1 MAFLKIL
8 FKRASAGDGLL
19 QEEDVMQGQQAHFLK
34 KDHHQDRIIENWTS
48 ELLITELLITELLT
62 TELLISE
69 LSTTELSTTELLITE
84 LSATELLTIEL
95 STTEILDN

>member
-62 TELLISE
+62 TEFLI
-69 LSTTELSTTELLITE
+69 TKLLITE
-84 LSATELLTIEL
+84 LSATELLTTELLITEL
-95 STTEILDN
+95 STTELDN